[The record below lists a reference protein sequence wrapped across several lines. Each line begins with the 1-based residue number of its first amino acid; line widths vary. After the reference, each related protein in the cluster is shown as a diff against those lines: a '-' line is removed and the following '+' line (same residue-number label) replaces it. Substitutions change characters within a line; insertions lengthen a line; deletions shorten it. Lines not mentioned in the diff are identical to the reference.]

1 MTQPFSL
8 DRIRADIAALLHD
21 DPAEIG
27 LDDNLAD
34 LGMDSML
41 LMNLAM
47 QWQEA
52 GIDIDFTQLAETLTI
67 RAIHD
72 ALAAAQ

>member
-1 MTQPFSL
+1 MTQPLSL
-8 DRIRADIAALLHD
+8 DQIRADIAALLHD
-21 DPAEIG
+21 DPDEIS